1 MKGTGLFNLTGK
13 TAIITGGGIG
23 LGVQIATGFVEAGV
37 NVVLCSRKKEAC
49 DEVARKLKNLEAGRC
64 PSSVISQIRQM
75 YRKWL
80 TKLTGNSVPL
90 TF

>member
-1 MKGTGLFNLTGK
+1 MKGTAYSSNWKDGDHNWWRDR
-13 TAIITGGGIG
+13 IG
-23 LGVQIATGFVEAGV
+23 STNSDWFVEAGV

-64 PSSVISQIRQM
+64 PSSVISKIRQM